1 MERNIRGTC
10 QDLLS
15 LVHQKRV
22 SNEELKEDFKGK
34 FDEILGVLAEDDCY
48 KIEVK
53 SHAELRLLQHEKFD
67 EELEEI
73 EFKLEEMNIQD
84 AIVEDELAKIE
95 RELRTLLMK
104 YRFTKVFFWE

>member
-10 QDLLS
+10 PDLLS

-22 SNEELKEDFKGK
+22 SNEELKEEFKGK
-34 FDEILGVLAEDDCY
+34 FDEILGVLAKDDCY
-48 KIEVK
+48 KMEVE
-53 SHAELRLLQHEKFD
+53 SHAELRLLQHERFD

-84 AIVEDELAKIE
+84 AIVEDELEKIE
-95 RELRTLLMK
+95 RELKSLLMK